1 MEENLKLILKKQCG
15 SLKEL
20 LELLEKQHEYLC
32 YKKTFDLDKVVGD
45 IEKKSKE
52 LAKYEMERRNL
63 TKENFITSLIKE
75 SKDDELQ
82 KIYND
87 CLQLLDDIRLQ
98 KDTNELIIRQGIS
111 LTTSVLTIL
120 NPDKSPKTYGP
131 QGRR

>member
-1 MEENLKLILKKQCG
+1 MEENLKLILKNQYK

-20 LELLEKQHEYLC
+20 LELLEKQHKYLC
-32 YKKTFDLDKVVGD
+32 CKNTFGLDKIVED
-45 IEKKSKE
+45 IEEKSKE
-52 LAKYEMERRNL
+52 LAKYEMERRSL
-63 TKENFITSLIKE
+63 TKENSILAFMKE

-82 KIYND
+82 KAYND
-87 CLQLLDDIRLQ
+87 CLKVLNDIKLQ